1 MPVNIV
7 LGDDVESSPRPM
19 TRLGSRRNVS
29 SMKGGAMST
38 YSIHHF
44 SVAAMQPVPRPKG
57 ARRIAMSSL
66 AASVANRSTLLGNDV
81 RRAA

>member
-1 MPVNIV
+1 MP
-7 LGDDVESSPRPM
+7 
-19 TRLGSRRNVS
+19 
-29 SMKGGAMST
+29 T

-44 SVAAMQPVPRPKG
+44 SALAATPTHRPKG

-66 AASVANRSTLLGNDV
+66 AASVAGRSSSYDTPV